1 MAGNTDADRLSGKW
15 AKREGATKNQMAR
28 AGFKQSCGGERLKI
42 ASKVREKAYSSQL
55 GLILWRCAAFQ
66 SCYSCRVDQP
76 RSRAVRSSHWYG
88 EPMSSHM
95 LAFLTFAVLLAAPA
109 A

>member
-55 GLILWRCAAFQ
+55 PIAAAHSRRRVRHANWSLWRSTFGNNLTQ
-66 SCYSCRVDQP
+66 
-76 RSRAVRSSHWYG
+76 RSTTG
-88 EPMSSHM
+88 EEASPIR
-95 LAFLTFAVLLAAPA
+95 TK
-109 A
+109 